1 MSMSTPINNLP
12 LKTQHSSDNS
22 DINDPMVQ
30 DVLNEFKE
38 EMNIT
43 KNNQVVS
50 PQIIP
55 QHQVQSYSSHHDQSV
70 QHTVPQISPQNH
82 MSPPPQFNSHNN
94 SYIPNSF
101 HKYSYDTSYSSYID
115 SELIIKTLII
125 TIIIIVIH
133 NTEIFTYI
141 YEKLPMNISNIVQDY
156 DMYVKFVLSFIIFYT
171 LAYFQ
176 YI

>member
-43 KNNQVVS
+43 KNNQVVN

-55 QHQVQSYSSHHDQSV
+55 QQPMQSYGSQQIPSIQQIPQQ
-70 QHTVPQISPQNH
+70 QHI
-82 MSPPPQFNSHNN
+82 PPPQFISHSN
-94 SYIPNSF
+94 SYIPNSSN
-101 HKYSYDTSYSSYID
+101 KYNYDTSYSSYID

-125 TIIIIVIH
+125 TIVIIVIY
-133 NTEIFTYI
+133 NTEIITYI
-141 YEKLPMNISNIVQDY
+141 YEKLPMNISNIIQDY
-156 DMYVKFVLSFIIFYT
+156 DIYIKFVLSFIIFYA